1 MSKNKLDN
9 KKNVLVPIDPIR
21 FIPKNKPVLDK
32 YGRILIGETRVKKPQ
47 SQNDIEKD
55 YPKQ

>member
-1 MSKNKLDN
+1 MIKNELDD

-32 YGRILIGETRVKKPQ
+32 YGRILIEVAKIKKSP
-47 SQNDIEKD
+47 SKNDIEKD
-55 YPKQ
+55 YPSQ